1 MDFVAELNERVTQ
14 LPKQPHN
21 RLQGEPLQVRSM
33 FISDVHLGFPGCR
46 AEFLCDFLDQVNC
59 EFLYLVGDIVDFH
72 YMRDRRFWP
81 ESHSD
86 VVHKILEMAR
96 AGTRVVYV
104 PGNHDDSVRRFC
116 GLAFGHIEVMAESMH
131 ESADG
136 RRFLV
141 IHGDQFDSAIR
152 CSPLLSVIGTWTYD
166 GLLRSNAWVNTVRG
180 WLGMEYWSL
189 VAFLK
194 HRVKNA
200 VRYVARFEDAALRAA
215 SKARV
220 DAVICGHIHRPE
232 INAAGSLTYMNCG
245 DWVESCTALL
255 EHRDGRM
262 ELLQWREKSTRL
274 KETYVTQ
281 LESLVEDR
289 AA

>member
-1 MDFVAELNERVTQ
+1 MNFVAELAKRTAQ
-14 LPKQPHN
+14 PQKQSLD
-21 RLQGEPLQVRSM
+21 RLQRKPLQLRSL
-33 FISDVHLGFPGCR
+33 FISDVHLGFPGCH

-59 EFLYLVGDIVDFH
+59 EFLYLVGDIVDFQ
-72 YMRDRRFWP
+72 YMRKRRFWP

-86 VVHKILEMAR
+86 VVQKILEMAR

-104 PGNHDDSVRRFC
+104 PGNHDDSMRRFC

-166 GLLRSNAWVNTVRG
+166 GLLRSNAWVNAVRR
-180 WLGMEYWSL
+180 WLGRDYWSL

-194 HRVKNA
+194 HRNKNA

-215 SKARV
+215 SKERV
-220 DAVICGHIHRPE
+220 DAVICGHIHRAE
-232 INAAGSLTYMNCG
+232 ISTRETITYMNCG

-262 ELLQWREKSTRL
+262 ELVQWREKSTSL
-274 KETYVTQ
+274 KETYVAQ
-281 LESLVEDR
+281 FESHIEDW